1 MPKWLKRIKKEEE
14 PTYCGFI
21 LMQSEWYKEQV
32 EEGLIDHTDCLV
44 LVFQE
49 EKVAELEAQGYKHVA
64 YLPRDSR
71 RIARRISIY
80 VRGWFCRNLR
90 G

>member
-1 MPKWLKRIKKEEE
+1 MPKYLKRRTEEEE
-14 PTYCGFI
+14 PTYCGYI

-32 EEGLIDHTDCLV
+32 EAGLIDHTDCLV
-44 LVFQE
+44 MVFQE
-49 EKVAELEAQGYKHVA
+49 EKVAELEAQGYKHVE
-64 YLPRDSR
+64 YVDLDSR
-71 RIARRISIY
+71 RISKRISIN